1 MISPNFENCQIG
13 VDYAT
18 GQILD
23 LSESARDWIGATNV
37 NKNLRELLIYMH
49 PSWEALLPKEAFQC
63 AFSIFL
69 PIDSSSFG
77 LFANIVPYKDRKLTV
92 ISFSAALAPHDS
104 LKEAFLGDMLKNP
117 KAIAS
122 TMIRLQKAEN
132 RLDSYLNNFPGIF
145 FSQRLDLS
153 FSYLS
158 DGIRKLYPEDYKWKE
173 ERKAV

>member
-18 GQILD
+18 GQILA

-37 NKNLRELLIYMH
+37 NKNLREILIHMH
-49 PSWEALLPKEAFQC
+49 PSWEELLPKDAFQSS
-63 AFSIFL
+63 FSTFL

-92 ISFSAALAPHDS
+92 ISFSSALAPHDS

-145 FSQRLDLS
+145 FTKIRS
-153 FSYLS
+153 FFQLFVRWNQKTVS
-158 DGIRKLYPEDYKWKE
+158 
-173 ERKAV
+173 